1 MSCFLGAFFFIQIRK
16 QDCQKCP
23 QNGSK
28 NIPLAGPLRLDT
40 ARQHSLSCSRSL
52 QSNDV
57 WKRNNVI
64 VLKFVAI
71 VGLIFAMG
79 AAALCVLTARHRPTA
94 ILGVLGLAPGLGI
107 GLIGLGTF
115 YLAYWRVPLT
125 EGTAWT
131 FAGGLLLGLIGLNA
145 ALRRKE
151 VSGTWQVVRPE
162 RIQPLQPF
170 EVLLVLLITAGC
182 LLVFVESLTQPTLGF
197 DARAIWGMK
206 AKVIGTYG
214 QIYGEDFLDPD
225 RLHAKQRYPL
235 GLPAAVG
242 FAYQLAGGFD
252 ERLGRVTYA
261 LLFLALGFFFFG
273 SLRRYLGR
281 TAALIGTCIL
291 STLPAF
297 TIFANGGAASGYSD
311 VPLTYF
317 YCVLVVSLFNWV
329 RQRQFADLAVATVFG
344 IFTLFTKNEG
354 LALWGIALICLFLLF
369 WIQTVATLGVV
380 RGPLTRSSPALVLVS
395 VAFAQSRRGFLSL
408 AHSAKPCGRD

>member
-1 MSCFLGAFFFIQIRK
+1 M
-16 QDCQKCP
+16 
-23 QNGSK
+23 
-28 NIPLAGPLRLDT
+28 
-40 ARQHSLSCSRSL
+40 
-52 QSNDV
+52 
-57 WKRNNVI
+57 I

-79 AAALCVLTARHRPTA
+79 AVSLYVLTIRRQPPA
-94 ILGVLGLAPGLGI
+94 LLEVLGLAPGLGI
-107 GLIGLGTF
+107 ALIGLGTF
-115 YLAYWRVPLT
+115 YLAYWQVPLT
-125 EGTAWT
+125 EASAWM
-131 FAGGLLLGLIGLNA
+131 FAGGLLLGLIALSA

-151 VSGTWQVVRPE
+151 VSGIWQVVRPK
-162 RIQPLQPF
+162 RIPLQPF
-170 EVLLVLLITAGC
+170 EVLLVSLISAAC

-206 AKVIGTYG
+206 AKVVTAYG

-252 ERLGRVTYA
+252 ERLGRVIYA
-261 LLFLALGFFFFG
+261 LFFLALVFFFFA
-273 SLRRYLGR
+273 SLRRHLSR

-317 YCVLVVSLFNWV
+317 YCVLVISLFNWV
-329 RQRQFADLAVATVFG
+329 RQRQFADLALATAFG

-354 LALWGIALICLFLLF
+354 LVLWGIAFVCYSYCSGFRQWRIWALF
-369 WIQTVATLGVV
+369 A
-380 RGPLTRSSPALVLVS
+380 
-395 VAFAQSRRGFLSL
+395 LSL
-408 AHSAKPCGRD
+408 AALLP